1 MTRRNG
7 RRLGAVVGVTVLVL
21 AVAACGSSSKTSDSS
36 STSNQSSSSTTT
48 VSNSASSSSSVAQ
61 AASYYARYTHG
72 SARTA
77 ASSQPAVSIGY
88 VDDIGGVPAFPDN
101 KVAASAA
108 VQFVNNNLGGVAGH
122 PIKLVDCFVATT
134 EQQGQACA
142 QQFLAQK
149 VKVVVEGT
157 ALLGAQALHSA
168 LDGTIPVVV
177 ADPANLADATA
188 KNSYS
193 LTAGG
198 FGTIPSFVSAAAGA
212 FKAKTASLL
221 FPSDDPTGAAL
232 AGQFNKAAGA
242 AGLTLT
248 KAGYTTSS
256 PDILPTVIAA
266 KSSATDV
273 TMTFFGVP
281 PACIAGAKAFQQAN
295 VNKPIISLGTC
306 LATPVK
312 EALGD
317 YPKWL
322 YANLVENPAA
332 PNPDS
337 AVQSYLQVMRHYAGA
352 NANTGELPAT
362 VWLGVLAA
370 VRAMNLAGGA
380 GASTSAISNQLKT
393 YTGPTPMAAPTVKYG
408 SVPGL
413 PTLPNAQELL
423 YQYHGNGSWTTLA
436 GGKWLGA
443 P

>member
-21 AVAACGSSSKTSDSS
+21 AVAACGSSSKKS
-36 STSNQSSSSTTT
+36 SSSSTTSQSTT
-48 VSNSASSSSSVAQ
+48 VSNSGSARSSVAQ
-61 AASYYARYTHG
+61 AASYYATYTHG
-72 SARTA
+72 SAGSA

-88 VDDIGGVPAFPDN
+88 FDDIGGAPSFPDN
-101 KVAASAA
+101 KVAANAA
-108 VQFVNNNLGGVAGH
+108 VQFVNNDLGGVAGH

-168 LDGTIPVVV
+168 LNGAIPVVV
-177 ADPANLADATA
+177 SDPANLADATA

-198 FGTIPSFVSAAAGA
+198 FATIPALVSAAKAL
-212 FKAKTASLL
+212 KAKTASLL
-221 FPSDDPTGAAL
+221 FPSDDPTGL
-232 AGQFNKAAGA
+232 HFAGEFDKAAGA
-242 AGLTLT
+242 AGITLT
-248 KAGYTTSS
+248 KAGFATSS
-256 PDILPTVIAA
+256 PDILPSVIAA
-266 KSSATDV
+266 KSRSTDV
-273 TMTFFGVP
+273 TWTFFAVP
-281 PACIAGAKAFQQAN
+281 SACIAGAKAFQRAN
-295 VNKPIISLGTC
+295 VTKPIMTLGTC

-312 EALGD
+312 EGLGD

-322 YANLVENPAA
+322 YANLVEYPAA

-337 AVQSYLQVMRHYAGA
+337 AVQGYLQVMRHYAGA
-352 NANTGELPAT
+352 NANTGELPAGA
-362 VWLGVLAA
+362 WLGVLAA

-380 GASTSAISNQLKT
+380 GASTSAISNQLKA
-393 YTGPTPMAAPTVKYG
+393 YTGPTPMTAPTVKYG

-413 PTLPNAQELL
+413 PTLPNAEELL
-423 YQYHGNGSWTTLA
+423 YQYHGNGSWTTVA

>member
-21 AVAACGSSSKTSDSS
+21 AVAACGSSSKKSDSS
-36 STSNQSSSSTTT
+36 STSSQSSSSTTT
-48 VSNSASSSSSVAQ
+48 VSNSGSASSSVAQ

-72 SARTA
+72 SAGTA

-88 VDDIGGVPAFPDN
+88 FDDIGGVPSFPDN
-101 KVAASAA
+101 KVAANAA
-108 VQFVNNNLGGVAGH
+108 VQFVNNDLGGVAGH
-122 PIKLVDCFVATT
+122 PIKLVECFVATT

-168 LDGTIPVVV
+168 LNGTIPVVV
-177 ADPANLADATA
+177 SDPANLADATA
-188 KNSYS
+188 KDS
-193 LTAGG
+193 
-198 FGTIPSFVSAAAGA
+198 IPSPPAVSARSRPSFQRAGA
-212 FKAKTASLL
+212 LKAKTASLL

-256 PDILPTVIAA
+256 PDILPSVIAA
-266 KSSATDV
+266 KSSSTDV

-295 VNKPIISLGTC
+295 VTKPIISLGTC

-312 EALGD
+312 AALGD

-337 AVQSYLQVMRHYAGA
+337 AVQGYLQVMRHYAGA
-352 NANTGELPAT
+352 NANTGELPAGA
-362 VWLGVLAA
+362 WLGVLAA

>member
-1 MTRRNG
+1 MTRKNG

-21 AVAACGSSSKTSDSS
+21 AVAACGSSSKKSGSS
-36 STSNQSSSSTTT
+36 STSSQSSSSTTT
-48 VSNSASSSSSVAQ
+48 VADSASASVSVAQ

-72 SARTA
+72 SADTA

-88 VDDIGGVPAFPDN
+88 FDDIGGVPSFPDN
-101 KVAASAA
+101 RVAANAA
-108 VQFVNNNLGGVAGH
+108 VQFVNNDLGGVAGH

-149 VKVVVEGT
+149 VKLVVEGT

-168 LDGTIPVVV
+168 LNGAIPVVV
-177 ADPANLADATA
+177 SDPANLADATA

-198 FGTIPSFVSAAAGA
+198 FGTIPSFVSGA
-212 FKAKTASLL
+212 SALKAKTASLL
-221 FPSDDPTGAAL
+221 FPSDDPTGLAL

-266 KSSATDV
+266 KSSSTDV
-273 TMTFFGVP
+273 TMTFFAVP
-281 PACIAGAKAFQQAN
+281 PACIAGAKAFQQEN
-295 VNKPIISLGTC
+295 VTKPIISLGTC

-312 EALGD
+312 AALGD

-322 YANLVENPAA
+322 YANLIENPAA
-332 PNPDS
+332 PSPDS
-337 AVQSYLQVMRHYAGA
+337 AVQGYLQVMRHYAGA
-352 NANTGELPAT
+352 NADTGELPAGA
-362 VWLGVLAA
+362 WLGVLAA
-370 VRAMNLAGGA
+370 VRALNLAGGA

-423 YQYHGNGSWTTLA
+423 YQYHGNGSWTTVA